1 MVNRTCNTLNIK
13 TPVVPSNPNANPLV
27 ADVAEI
33 QRNSAKFKINN
44 AKCYDSVISLSIN
57 DNIKF
62 LET

>member
-1 MVNRTCNTLNIK
+1 MVNRTCNTLNIN

-27 ADVAEI
+27 PDVAEI
-33 QRNSAKFKINN
+33 QRNSAKFKINIP
-44 AKCYDSVISLSIN
+44 KCYVSVISLSIN